1 MKSKKKM
8 NRKVKPSARL
18 ARGLARLGVTLPGA
32 EG

>member
-1 MKSKKKM
+1 MAA

>member
-1 MKSKKKM
+1 MAA
-8 NRKVKPSARL
+8 NRTVKPSARL